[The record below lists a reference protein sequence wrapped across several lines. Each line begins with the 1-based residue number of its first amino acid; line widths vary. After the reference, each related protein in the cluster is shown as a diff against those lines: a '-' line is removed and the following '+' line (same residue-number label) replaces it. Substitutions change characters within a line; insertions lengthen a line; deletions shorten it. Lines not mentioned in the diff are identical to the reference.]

1 MTVRPGDEIAAR
13 ARAYGHFRASHADRE
28 RVIDALKAAF
38 VEGCVT
44 KEEFDA
50 RVSQAFGS
58 RTYAD
63 LSRVTADLP
72 ADLAAAQSPSMPAPS
87 RPARATG
94 RPQTGMR
101 PASRDGV
108 VVATAVLACMGWAV
122 AAVAIIPLAA
132 LLAIVSGMVSL
143 CMGGAQLVRS
153 RRERR
158 SHRQLP
164 PRRAMNA

>member
-1 MTVRPGDEIAAR
+1 VKVRPGDEIAAR
-13 ARAYGHFRASHADRE
+13 ARAYGHLRASNADRD
-28 RVIDALKAAF
+28 RVIDTLKAAF
-38 VEGCVT
+38 VQGYVT
-44 KEEFDA
+44 KDEFDA
-50 RVSQAFGS
+50 RVSQALGS
-58 RTYAD
+58 RTYAE

-72 ADLAAAQSPSMPAPS
+72 TDLAAAQPPS

-108 VVATAVLACMGWAV
+108 FVATAVLACMAWAV

-143 CMGGAQLVRS
+143 CMGGAHLLSSRRNRRS
-153 RRERR
+153 RG
-158 SHRQLP
+158 QLP
-164 PRRAMNA
+164 QRRAMNA